1 MRRTIGLTVME
12 LIVAVLIVA
21 ILVALLLPVIAASRR
36 KGYET
41 QCVSNMRQV
50 AGCAADVSP
59 RLRRLSTVR
68 PVCVSLHQEP
78 RGVHLSA

>member
-41 QCVSNMRQV
+41 QCVSNMR
-50 AGCAADVSP
+50 
-59 RLRRLSTVR
+59 
-68 PVCVSLHQEP
+68 
-78 RGVHLSA
+78 